1 MLAAVSLRLL
11 HEHLE
16 LAGPARCSQHLPLD
30 AEDQDRRRWPAGSSF
45 EASCWDAAQEAS
57 RRRAQEPVGRL
68 GTVDEI
74 AAAVLWLSSGEA
86 TFTIGHALI
95 VDGGQTV

>member
-1 MLAAVSLRLL
+1 MIARLVNN
-11 HEHLE
+11 
-16 LAGPARCSQHLPLD
+16 D
-30 AEDQDRRRWPAGSSF
+30 DDRRAAF
-45 EASCWDAAQEAS
+45 ES
-57 RRRAQEPVGRL
+57 QEPVGRL

-74 AAAVLWLSSGEA
+74 ADAVLWLCSDNN